1 MDAQAPELANIRAD
15 HLDHPRSH
23 SRKARSPCSGDRA
36 MARTPMTNNPPIP
49 DPSIV
54 REVIRLAE
62 TEDAACRTG
71 SDTGLV
77 AWDFTRP
84 GITRRSPE
92 SEELLDYL
100 SSLSAECLAGLYSLY
115 RLAEGPAGTLK
126 RNLDRYACS
135 YYNTVEPQHQPYAAG
150 DLAAKGRL
158 AHGLRRGL
166 QRLGVCIS
174 PGGAAEPG
182 ADLSANSWR
191 FLR

>member
-1 MDAQAPELANIRAD
+1 
-15 HLDHPRSH
+15 
-23 SRKARSPCSGDRA
+23 
-36 MARTPMTNNPPIP
+36 MTDPTIP

-77 AWDFTRP
+77 ASDFTRP
-84 GITRRSPE
+84 GITKRSPE

-100 SSLSAECLAGLYSLY
+100 SSLSAECLAGLYALY
-115 RLAEGPAGTLK
+115 RLAEGSAGTLK
-126 RNLDRYACS
+126 RNMYRYSCS
-135 YYNTVEPQHQPYAAG
+135 YDNANQPLHHPYAAQ

-166 QRLGVCIS
+166 QRLGVCIE
-174 PGGAAEPG
+174 PGG
-182 ADLSANSWR
+182 DLSANSWR
-191 FLR
+191 FVR